1 MTASGLADTVAAEY
15 AAARKAAG
23 LVDLT
28 DRAVLEATGPQ
39 RQKFLQ
45 GMLSNDVLGLPPGRG
60 CLAALMTA
68 KGHVQVLLRALVE
81 KDAVVLEMPADRLEL
96 VERTLNH
103 YRVAAPVRFKAR
115 ATVVLGLLGPQVPDV
130 VHRAGVDVPDL
141 GPGAHAQV
149 TVAGRPAILA
159 YAPDLPGGG
168 RVAHVSPEDGPAVRE
183 ALRAAGAR
191 PIGRETV
198 DILRVEALRPWYGP
212 DVTEDNLLH
221 ETGLLGEYALST
233 KGCYI
238 GQEVVAR
245 LDARG
250 GHVNKELRGLTLS
263 APVAAGTKLLAGDK
277 EVGRIT
283 TPAVSPRL
291 GPIALGYVHRS
302 HFAAGTVLRAGEASA
317 TVVTS
322 FREGS

>member
-1 MTASGLADTVAAEY
+1 VTASGLADTIAAEY
-15 AAARKAAG
+15 AAARETAG
-23 LVDLT
+23 LVELT

-39 RQKFLQ
+39 RLKFLQ
-45 GMLSNDVLGLPPGRG
+45 GMLSNDVDLPPGRG

-68 KGHVQVLLRALVE
+68 KGHVQALLRALVE
-81 KDAVVLEMPADRLEL
+81 KDAVALELPKDRLEL
-96 VERTLNH
+96 VARTLNH
-103 YRVAAPVRFKAR
+103 YKVAAPVRFKAR
-115 ATVVLGLLGPQVPDV
+115 ATLVLGLLGPQASEVAR
-130 VHRAGVDVPDL
+130 RAGTDVPDA

-149 TVAGRPAILA
+149 SLAGRPALLA
-159 YAPDLPGGG
+159 HASDLPGGG
-168 RVAHVSPEDGPAVRE
+168 RVAHVSPEDAPAVWE

-191 PIGRETV
+191 PLGRETV

-221 ETGLLGEYALST
+221 ETGLVGEYASST

-263 APVAAGTKLLAGDK
+263 APVAAGTRLLAGDK
-277 EVGRIT
+277 DVGRVT

-302 HFAAGTVLRAGEASA
+302 HFATGTVLRAGEASA
-317 TVVTS
+317 TVVAS
-322 FREGS
+322 FPGQ

>member
-1 MTASGLADTVAAEY
+1 VTASGLADTIAAEY
-15 AAARKAAG
+15 AAARGTAG
-23 LVDLT
+23 LVELA

-39 RQKFLQ
+39 RLKFLQ
-45 GMLSNDVLGLPPGRG
+45 GMLSNDVDLPPGRG

-68 KGHVQVLLRALVE
+68 KGHVQALLRALVE
-81 KDAVVLEMPADRLEL
+81 KDAVALELPADRLEL

-103 YRVAAPVRFKAR
+103 YKVAAPVRFKAR
-115 ATVVLGLLGPQVPDV
+115 ATVVLGLLGPKAPDV
-130 VHRAGVDVPDL
+130 VRRAGTDAPDP
-141 GPGAHAQV
+141 GPGAHARV
-149 TVAGRPAILA
+149 SLAGRTVVLA
-159 YAPDLPGGG
+159 HASDLPGGG
-168 RVAHVSPEDGPAVRE
+168 WVAHVSPEDAAAVRE

-191 PIGRETV
+191 PLGRETV

-221 ETGLLGEYALST
+221 ETGLVGEYASST

-263 APVAAGTKLLAGDK
+263 APVAVGTRLLAGDK
-277 EVGRIT
+277 DVGRVT
-283 TPAVSPRL
+283 TAGVSPRR

-317 TVVTS
+317 TVVAS
-322 FREGS
+322 FPGQ